1 MVPNATT
8 WNLDAGDL
16 YGYFFPSYAYE
27 AERLRAGA
35 LPFWNPYQGGGVPF
49 LATLQPGALY
59 PLRLLLLGLDVATF
73 MACSTA
79 FHVALTMLGT
89 YAFCRTRAV
98 RPGSAAIGA
107 VVAAIAVALPRI
119 YGPPYVDASAWL
131 FPTCALLVQVAR
143 DPRWRW
149 MGLAGVTAALPILA
163 GGYQVAVYV
172 AYGVVLV
179 AVALLLDARGDG
191 VTGRGAVLMRFVVA
205 GLVAAGTAAP
215 QLLPTVS
222 WSAEAVRQTSG
233 LADGQ
238 IQPFISTG
246 WSLLARTFVWGPAYD
261 PAFFSVPLALLA
273 LLGFVTRGRIGFA
286 VAVGATGAYLFAIGP
301 ATPWFWLYRWIPA
314 FGMFRL
320 PARLLVLAFSFGAV
334 GVAFGVS
341 WLAEAGARRRAW
353 LGPLVE
359 ATALGLTIWLLVLPY
374 ENRVALPWVR
384 PPEDLSGTTR
394 LVAAG
399 SRLGDGRLALPRGL
413 AGMPMFGVRI
423 GMVERVRVLE
433 DYEPLSSRRLGD
445 YLNAIV
451 GDPPGTPQVKVMPFN
466 GTGPLKPL
474 QRPVLLDLLAADGFI
489 AGVADPLP
497 ARVPPFRAEGS
508 NVAIALYRNPLALPR
523 AYLVPAARWVADES
537 AALATI
543 VEPAFTGRD
552 EAVVV
557 GTPETPEERVLAEGT
572 RSAFVAARIAGDE
585 PEHVTVAVH
594 PTQTSLLVLAD
605 AWAPGWTAV
614 VDGRPRAVRQTN
626 HFVRGVVVQPGERSV
641 EFRYVA
647 PGFRAG
653 LALCATAWGVALALA
668 WRSRRTSPGRP
679 VNAPLP
685 AA

>member
-16 YGYFFPSYAYE
+16 YGYFYSSYAFE
-27 AERLRAGA
+27 TERLRTGA

-89 YAFCRTRAV
+89 YAFCRTHAV
-98 RPGSAAIGA
+98 RPGSAAVGA
-107 VVAAIAVALPRI
+107 VVAAITVALPRI
-119 YGPPYVDASAWL
+119 YGPPYLDASAWL

-149 MGLAGVTAALPILA
+149 TALAGVTAALPILA

-172 AYGVVLV
+172 AYGVALV
-179 AVALLLDARGDG
+179 TAALLLDARG
-191 VTGRGAVLMRFVVA
+191 TRCGAVLVRFVVV

-233 LADGQ
+233 LADAQ
-238 IQPFISTG
+238 IQPFMSSG
-246 WSLLARTFVWGPAYD
+246 WSLLGRTFVRGPAYD
-261 PAFFSVPLALLA
+261 PAFFSIPLALLA
-273 LLGFVTRGRIGFA
+273 LLGFVTRGRIGVA
-286 VAVGATGAYLFAIGP
+286 VALGAVGAYLFAIGP

-334 GVAFGVS
+334 GVAFGVAC
-341 WLAEAGARRRAW
+341 LAEAAARRRAW
-353 LGPLVE
+353 LGVLIE

-384 PPEDLSGTTR
+384 PPEDLSGTTK

-445 YLNAIV
+445 YLNAVV
-451 GDPPGTPQVKVMPFN
+451 GDPPGTPRVKVMPFN

-474 QRPVLLDLLAADGFI
+474 LRPVLLDLVAADGFI
-489 AGVADPLP
+489 AGVADTLP
-497 ARVPPFRAEGS
+497 VRVPPFRAEGS
-508 NVAIALYRNPLALPR
+508 NVAIALFRNPLALPR
-523 AYLVPAARWVADES
+523 AYLVPSAHWVADES
-537 AALATI
+537 AALAAI
-543 VEPAFTGRD
+543 VEPKFTGRD

-557 GTPETPEERVLAEGT
+557 GTPETPEELALAAGA
-572 RSAFVAARIAGDE
+572 RHPFVAAHIAGDE
-585 PEHVTVAVH
+585 PEHVTVAVS

-626 HFVRGVVVQPGERSV
+626 HFVRGVVVQPGERTV

-653 LALCATAWGVALALA
+653 VALAAAAWGIALALA
-668 WRSRRTSPGRP
+668 WRSRRANPARP
-679 VNAPLP
+679 VSAPVR